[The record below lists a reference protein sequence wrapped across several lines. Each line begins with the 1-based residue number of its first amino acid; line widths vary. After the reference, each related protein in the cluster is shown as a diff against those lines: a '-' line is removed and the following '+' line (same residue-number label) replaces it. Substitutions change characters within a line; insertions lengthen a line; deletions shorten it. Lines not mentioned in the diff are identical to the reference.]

1 MNPTAYT
8 AQGEVSV
15 WQLVQV
21 LNNPRRGHFRI
32 GGPLEKLFERNLEA
46 PPWSQGYKSGTKLDL
61 YTYHLFRGVDLGK

>member
-15 WQLVQV
+15 WQLVPV

-32 GGPLEKLFERNLEA
+32 GGGPPEKLFERNLEA
-46 PPWSQGYKSGTKLDL
+46 PPWSQGSKS
-61 YTYHLFRGVDLGK
+61 